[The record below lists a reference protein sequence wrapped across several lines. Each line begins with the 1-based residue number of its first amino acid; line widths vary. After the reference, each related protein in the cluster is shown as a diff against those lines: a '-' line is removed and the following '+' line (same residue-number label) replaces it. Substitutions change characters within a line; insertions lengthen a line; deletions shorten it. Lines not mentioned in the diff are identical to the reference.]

1 MFRRFVVTSI
11 IPWSGAA
18 RNLSRIFE
26 IRIRVAS
33 ATLGFCCCAAF
44 LWFFLP
50 IFPFCALVSW
60 LFMFYVFVCCQNKER
75 LGVWQQSFLCTYT
88 QCRKEEGR
96 NRGILWGFPVDSF
109 ITLLFE
115 GLHASSFLGY
125 LLLALGFSL
134 HPHLHLLLIQEGWVL
149 FSSSLD

>member
-1 MFRRFVVTSI
+1 MFRRFVVKSI

-18 RNLSRIFE
+18 RKLSRIFE

-44 LWFFLP
+44 FWFFLP

-75 LGVWQQSFLCTYT
+75 LSVTTVFLMHVHTVSKRRGTEQGYT
-88 QCRKEEGR
+88 F
-96 NRGILWGFPVDSF
+96 WGFPVDSF
-109 ITLLFE
+109 ITFLFI

-149 FSSSLD
+149 FSSLD